1 MSSGWRIRFRAVS
14 KSPLV
19 LLRGHKSPHLLR
31 ALTQLSPTNFDP
43 KNRVLFLLSWRFLW
57 NFVRFLKLTRRPQQ
71 AATLAFLRAADTR
84 VICTME
90 NYDKIL
96 EQPLGL
102 RWSSLIRR
110 YLPHIH
116 FVKVQHGQDL
126 RRNPVGA
133 KTGEVLAVWGQF
145 SADWFPTFGR
155 TESHFVVTGALQD
168 SRYRSLVASASIHEK
183 WDYCIVSTVKSQEWW
198 GPVLTTRR
206 SGYEKL
212 MSFVA
217 ASTGQSTLAIAL
229 TVDRFTIDGEN
240 QAQLEREYFLNHFG
254 DRCHFPEVEE
264 TFGGVFKTEHTLTS
278 PTSHKERFSSYAL
291 TDASRVTIGA
301 TGSVLWEAFGRGNRI
316 LAVNLT
322 DDPAYDFPIP
332 GPWSMRQPSIDQ
344 FAERLQWI
352 TDLSDDQYFTMSN
365 DAARYLMHYEEEDPP
380 EMRLQRLVASL
391 LENESLATAKE
402 VWNRNEDSGMK
413 S

>member
-1 MSSGWRIRFRAVS
+1 
-14 KSPLV
+14 
-19 LLRGHKSPHLLR
+19 
-31 ALTQLSPTNFDP
+31 
-43 KNRVLFLLSWRFLW
+43 
-57 NFVRFLKLTRRPQQ
+57 
-71 AATLAFLRAADTR
+71 
-84 VICTME
+84 
-90 NYDKIL
+90 
-96 EQPLGL
+96 
-102 RWSSLIRR
+102 
-110 YLPHIH
+110 
-116 FVKVQHGQDL
+116 
-126 RRNPVGA
+126 
-133 KTGEVLAVWGQF
+133 
-145 SADWFPTFGR
+145 
-155 TESHFVVTGALQD
+155 
-168 SRYRSLVASASIHEK
+168 
-183 WDYCIVSTVKSQEWW
+183 
-198 GPVLTTRR
+198 
-206 SGYEKL
+206 

-264 TFGGVFKTEHTLTS
+264 TFGGVFKIEHTLTS
-278 PTSHKERFSSYAL
+278 PNSHKERFSSYAL

-332 GPWSMRQPSIDQ
+332 GPWSMRQPSVDQ

-352 TDLSDDQYFTMSN
+352 TDLTDDQYFTLSN
-365 DAARYLMHYEEEDPP
+365 DAARYLMHYEVEDPP
-380 EMRLQRLVASL
+380 EIRLRRLVSAL

-402 VWNRNEDSGMK
+402 VWNRNKDSGMK